1 MARSGICATTSSDC
15 GRGSWPIASWI
26 RRCASSGAEFEQ
38 RSGVVTVVDVDA
50 GIAAE
55 LASIASDVVQVT
67 REALSNVGRHAEAT
81 TCRVSLRRGAEGAIL
96 VIDDDG
102 RGFESGTA
110 GEGLGIG
117 NLRDRVASLGGS
129 LDILS
134 TAGEGTTVRA
144 VLPL

>member
-1 MARSGICATTSSDC
+1 MRA
-15 GRGSWPIASWI
+15 
-26 RRCASSGAEFEQ
+26 
-38 RSGVVTVVDVDA
+38 
-50 GIAAE
+50 IAAE

-102 RGFESGTA
+102 RGFEPGA
-110 GEGLGIG
+110 VGEGLGIG

-134 TAGEGTTVRA
+134 SAGEGTTVRA

>member
-1 MARSGICATTSSDC
+1 
-15 GRGSWPIASWI
+15 
-26 RRCASSGAEFEQ
+26 
-38 RSGVVTVVDVDA
+38 
-50 GIAAE
+50 
-55 LASIASDVVQVT
+55 
-67 REALSNVGRHAEAT
+67 
-81 TCRVSLRRGAEGAIL
+81 L

-102 RGFESGTA
+102 LGFEPGTA

-129 LDILS
+129 LDIVS